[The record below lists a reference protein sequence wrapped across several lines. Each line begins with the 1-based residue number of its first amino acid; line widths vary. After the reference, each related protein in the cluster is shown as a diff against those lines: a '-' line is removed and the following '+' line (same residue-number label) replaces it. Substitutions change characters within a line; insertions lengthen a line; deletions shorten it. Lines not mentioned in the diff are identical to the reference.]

1 MIEQLGSHPSDADA
15 PEPDADAGCSAA
27 RLPCRHCGL
36 STPCAVGV
44 DPETVFCCNGC
55 RGAYQLIQGWGL
67 GSFYALRD
75 SNTTSATPTAGSSE
89 AALEVFDNDEFL
101 GDSKPRP
108 QSDGL
113 YQTDL
118 ALLGLHCAACAW
130 LIENVASQTAG
141 WHAARVKL
149 SDHTIRIVFDPQKL
163 KLSEIARLL
172 RRVGYELTPLSNDRN
187 DAYQQ
192 QNRKL
197 LMNIA
202 VAGFCAANAM
212 WIAIGLY
219 AGEATWVAGEH
230 RTFFRLIGTGL
241 GIAAVLLPGRTFLV
255 GALAALRTRTPHMDL
270 PVALGLTVGSLA
282 GLINVLQDRGE
293 VYFDSLAVLVF
304 LLLIGRWLQF
314 HQQHRAARSVDL
326 LLRITPRHAHRLA
339 ADGTVA
345 VVLADRLRAGDTV
358 RIAAGDSLPADGR
371 ITRGQSLVDRSLLTG
386 ESHPV
391 RVVEGDEVEAG
402 IVNLQSELDVEVT
415 ASGQDS
421 RIGQVMQSVA
431 EAAGERTPI
440 VQLADRIGGVFVVV
454 VSTLALLTFAAWLT
468 VDWQT
473 AASAATSLL
482 IVACPCALALAT
494 PLAVAVAIG
503 KSARQKIFIRDGS
516 TFGQLAKPG
525 TIWFDKTGTL
535 TEGRLSAR
543 LLQGDRQTLALAA
556 AVERGCQHPIA
567 AAIIREAELHPPSG
581 RVERQR
587 GEGEV
592 LPPPPP
598 TAQSVTVEVGG
609 VRGRYQGHSLAV
621 GNLDF
626 LTRQNVVIGA
636 ATEDAIE
643 RCLADGSSPI
653 LIAVDG
659 VAAATLAVSD
669 ELKTDARAMIER
681 WTQAGWEVGILSGD
695 HPDIVDRIGHRLGLP
710 AAACRGGL
718 SPEDKL
724 SIVRDSTAATTVMVG
739 DGANDA
745 AALAAA
751 DVGIAVRGGA
761 EVSLRAA
768 PVFVAS
774 GGLSALGRLVHAARN
789 TTALI
794 YTAFAV
800 SLTYNLI
807 AVGLAMAGLIS
818 PLVAAVLM
826 PISSVSV
833 LSLCFLWPIYSSSQ
847 RTAS

>member
-1 MIEQLGSHPSDADA
+1 MIEQLDSQP
-15 PEPDADAGCSAA
+15 PDAGSTSAHPQDACRVA

-36 STPCAVGV
+36 STPCPPES
-44 DPETVFCCNGC
+44 DPASVFCCNGC

-67 GSFYALRD
+67 ESFYALRD
-75 SNTTSATPTAGSSE
+75 SSSSAPAGALSD

-101 GDSKPRP
+101 GDSKPRR

-113 YQTDL
+113 YQTEL

-130 LIENVASQTAG
+130 LIENLAARTAG
-141 WHAARVKL
+141 WQAARVKL
-149 SDHTIRIVFDPQKL
+149 SDHTIRIVFDPQTL

-172 RRVGYELTPLSNDRN
+172 QRVGYELTPLSNNRD

-219 AGEATWVAGEH
+219 AGEATGVESGH
-230 RTFFRLIGTGL
+230 RTFFRFIGTGL
-241 GIAAVLLPGRTFLV
+241 GIAAVLFPGRTFIV

-270 PVALGLTVGSLA
+270 PVALGLSVGSLV
-282 GLINVLQDRGE
+282 GVINVLQDSGD

-314 HQQHRAARSVDL
+314 HQQHRAARAVDL
-326 LLRITPRHAHRLA
+326 LLRITPRHAHRIN
-339 ADGTVA
+339 ADGTVS

-358 RIAAGDSLPADGR
+358 RVAAGDSLPADGR
-371 ITRGQSLVDRSLLTG
+371 ITSGQSLVDRSLLTG
-386 ESHPV
+386 ESHPL
-391 RVVEGDEVEAG
+391 RVAEGEAVEAG
-402 IVNLQSELDVEVT
+402 IVNLQSEIDVEVT

-421 RIGQVMQSVA
+421 RIGQVMRSVA
-431 EAAGERTPI
+431 EAASQRTPI

-454 VSTLALLTFAAWLT
+454 VSVLALLTFGAWVT
-468 VDWQT
+468 VDWQL

-503 KSARQKIFIRDGS
+503 KSAKQKIFIRDGS

-525 TIWFDKTGTL
+525 RIWFDKTGTL

-543 LLQGDRQTLALAA
+543 LVAGDRQAVGMAA
-556 AVERGCQHPIA
+556 AIERGCQHPIA
-567 AAIIREAELHPPSG
+567 DAIVREAERYSASG
-581 RVERQR
+581 SDQPQR
-587 GEGEV
+587 GEDAA
-592 LPPPPP
+592 LRANSAA
-598 TAQSVTVEVGG
+598 AQSVTVEVGG
-609 VRGRYQGHSLAV
+609 VLGSYQGHALAV
-621 GNLDF
+621 GNQDF
-626 LTRQNVVIGA
+626 LLRQNVVIGA
-636 ATEDAIE
+636 ATQDAIE

-653 LIAVDG
+653 VIAVDG
-659 VAAATLAVSD
+659 VAAATLAVTDNLKSD
-669 ELKTDARAMIER
+669 AQATIRE
-681 WTQAGWEVGILSGD
+681 WTRAGWEVGILSGD

-710 AAACRGGL
+710 AEACHGGL

-724 SIVRDSTAATTVMVG
+724 AIVRDATAATTVMVG

-768 PVFVAS
+768 PVFVGS
-774 GGLSALGRLVHAARN
+774 GGLAALGRLVHAARN

-800 SLTYNLI
+800 SLTYNVV

-833 LSLCFLWPIYSSSQ
+833 LSLCFLWPIYLNST
-847 RTAS
+847 RTTG